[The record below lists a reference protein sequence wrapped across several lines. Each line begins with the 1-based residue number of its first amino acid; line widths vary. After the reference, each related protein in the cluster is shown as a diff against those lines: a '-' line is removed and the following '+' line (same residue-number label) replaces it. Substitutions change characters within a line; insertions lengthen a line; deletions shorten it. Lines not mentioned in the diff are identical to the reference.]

1 MTNEPNITDDVEIAR
16 IILDPQILALKGL
29 IQAWNIFNTAHVL
42 AQDYETSFD
51 KLSWQAKM
59 AFTKA
64 IVVEYIKP
72 WQSNNGKALKELA
85 PKGKIDFLQA
95 VISGDTVH
103 KSMNELRQQSV
114 AHTNEAFES
123 LGISFRGIRV
133 VDEPK
138 NRARDAGTHKSVFFP
153 IVPEFRIARGMWWLN
168 NKDKLREITSHI
180 EACRNETANQMK
192 AKAVAVRDE
201 CLHHMHVL
209 EHLSDFVSLTP
220 LSPSNTGPDENI
232 SYDVGAA
239 DEFTGSITMSTPIK
253 TKIGDENIQALV
265 AVYKPSPT
273 LPAGTKVDGKGYIL
287 SVPDEFELGK
297 FTWNI
302 SFPTYPHPAGK

>member
-1 MTNEPNITDDVEIAR
+1 MTNEPNITVDIESAR
-16 IILDPQILALKGL
+16 KILGPQILTLKGL

-42 AQDYETSFD
+42 AQDYEASFD
-51 KLSWQAKM
+51 TLSWQAKM

-72 WQSNNGKALKELA
+72 WQSNNGKALKALA
-85 PKGKIDFLQA
+85 SNGKINFLQA

-123 LGISFRGIRV
+123 LGISFRGV
-133 VDEPK
+133 KVLNEPQ
-138 NRARDAGTHKSVFFP
+138 NRARDAGTHESVFFP
-153 IVPEFRIARGMWWLN
+153 IAPEFRIARGMWWLN
-168 NKDKLREITSHI
+168 NKDKLGEITSHI
-180 EACRNETANQMK
+180 ETCRNVTADQMK
-192 AKAVAVRDE
+192 IHAVAVRNE

-209 EHLSDFVSLTP
+209 EHLPDLVSLSP
-220 LSPSNTGPDENI
+220 LLPSSTGADENP
-232 SYDVGAA
+232 SYDVDAA
-239 DEFTGSITMSTPIK
+239 DDFTGSITMSDPIK
-253 TKIGDENIQALV
+253 TKIGDENIQGLV

-273 LPAGTKVDGKGYIL
+273 IPAGTKIDGKGYVL

-302 SFPTYPHPAGK
+302 SFPLYPHPAGD